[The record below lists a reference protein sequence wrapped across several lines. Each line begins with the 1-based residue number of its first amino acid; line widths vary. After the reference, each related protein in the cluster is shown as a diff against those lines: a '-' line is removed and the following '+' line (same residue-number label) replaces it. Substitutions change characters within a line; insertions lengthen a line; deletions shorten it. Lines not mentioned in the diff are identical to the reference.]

1 MPDEV
6 EQDLDDRRGDIAAA
20 FKEASG
26 GTGAPQDGQGA
37 DLQAAGELG
46 DAQGAT
52 GQPRVG
58 DDHSSIEGDRARDKN
73 GRFVKQDAKPA
84 ESDKPQPP
92 PPAAKPS
99 PAGQGAAAGATAS
112 AAAPAA
118 PPAFKPPQSWKP
130 TVREHWGALPAEV
143 QAEVDRREREI
154 AKALQESAEASKG
167 AGTWQET
174 VRPYEAQIRAAGGNP
189 QQYVGTLLQTAHAL
203 SYGHPQQ
210 KASIVAGLAMQFGIT
225 PQDLDS
231 ALVAVMQGRQAPQ
244 QQPAQF
250 KDPRVDQLL
259 QTMQQREAAQAEDR
273 ASRFAEAPGHEYF
286 EDVSDEMVGLI
297 ETWKAQGKDHA
308 SDAALERAYRIACQ
322 ANEEVAKVIA
332 QKEAAKSAA
341 TAQAATQRAR
351 NAGSSV
357 QSRPATPSPRPAPGD
372 DRRADILESMA
383 QLHGR

>member
-1 MPDEV
+1 MPDDV
-6 EQDLDDRRGDIAAA
+6 EPQEDSWRSALSASLDKAEAAEPA
-20 FKEASG
+20 GIVAD
-26 GTGAPQDGQGA
+26 APPI
-37 DLQAAGELG
+37 
-46 DAQGAT
+46 GAT
-52 GQPRVG
+52 PEPAAEAVSDG
-58 DDHSSIEGDRARDKN
+58 RARDES
-73 GRFVKQDAKPA
+73 GRFVKQEAKPA
-84 ESDKPQPP
+84 ESDKPQSS
-92 PPAAKPS
+92 PPAAKPGL
-99 PAGQGAAAGATAS
+99 AGQGAAAGATVPT
-112 AAAPAA
+112 AAPAA
-118 PPAFKPPQSWKP
+118 PPAYKPPQSWKP

-297 ETWKAQGKDHA
+297 ETWKAQGKDHT
-308 SDAALERAYRIACQ
+308 SDAALEKAYRIACQ

-341 TAQAATQRAR
+341 NAQASTQRAKAAASTIR
-351 NAGSSV
+351 STPGGNSA
-357 QSRPATPSPRPAPGD
+357 PASPGD
-372 DRRADILESMA
+372 DWRSHLEEAASKA
-383 QLHGR
+383 GW

>member
-1 MPDEV
+1 LINVPDDV
-6 EQDLDDRRGDIAAA
+6 NAAQEDGWRSA
-20 FKEASG
+20 LAESFDKVVAAEPAG
-26 GTGAPQDGQGA
+26 IVADAPPI
-37 DLQAAGELG
+37 
-46 DAQGAT
+46 GAT
-52 GQPRVG
+52 PEPAAEAVSDG
-58 DDHSSIEGDRARDKN
+58 RARDES
-73 GRFVKQDAKPA
+73 GRFVKQEAKPA
-84 ESDKPQPP
+84 ESDKPQSS
-92 PPAAKPS
+92 PPAAKPGL
-99 PAGQGAAAGATAS
+99 AGQGAAAGATVPT
-112 AAAPAA
+112 AAPAA
-118 PPAFKPPQSWKP
+118 PPAYKPPQSWKP
-130 TVREHWGALPAEV
+130 TVREKWSALPAEV

-273 ASRFAEAPGHEYF
+273 ASRF
-286 EDVSDEMVGLI
+286 
-297 ETWKAQGKDHA
+297 
-308 SDAALERAYRIACQ
+308 
-322 ANEEVAKVIA
+322 

-341 TAQAATQRAR
+341 NAQASTQRAKAASSSVR
-351 NAGSSV
+351 STPGGAGS
-357 QSRPATPSPRPAPGD
+357 APPD
-372 DRRADILESMA
+372 DKEDEWGLNSSWDRAA
-383 QLHGR
+383 AAR

>member
-1 MPDEV
+1 MPDDV
-6 EQDLDDRRGDIAAA
+6 DPQDDSWRSALSDSLDKAEAAEPAGIIADAPPIGATPEPAAA
-20 FKEASG
+20 EAVS
-26 GTGAPQDGQGA
+26 DG
-37 DLQAAGELG
+37 
-46 DAQGAT
+46 
-52 GQPRVG
+52 
-58 DDHSSIEGDRARDKN
+58 RARDES

-84 ESDKPQPP
+84 ESDKPQHP

-118 PPAFKPPQSWKP
+118 PPASALRPPQNWKP
-130 TVREHWGALPAEV
+130 TARAKWDQLPPEV
-143 QAEVDRREREI
+143 QEEAVRVHNEVRKVMDE
-154 AKALQESAEASKG
+154 AAEAKKSGG
-167 AGTWQET
+167 AWGET
-174 VRPYEAQIRAAGGNP
+174 VRPYEAQIRAAGGSP

-244 QQPAQF
+244 QQPQQF

-259 QTMQQREAAQAEDR
+259 QTIQQREAAQAEDR

-286 EDVSDEMVGLI
+286 EDVSDEMVSLI
-297 ETWKAQGKDHA
+297 EFWKGQGKPVTDE
-308 SDAALERAYRIACQ
+308 LMEKAYRIACQ
-322 ANEEVAKVIA
+322 NNDDVSKVIS

-341 TAQAATQRAR
+341 NAQASTQRAKAAASTIR
-351 NAGSSV
+351 STPGGNSA
-357 QSRPATPSPRPAPGD
+357 PASPGD
-372 DRRADILESMA
+372 DWRAHLEA
-383 QLHGR
+383 AAEKAGW

>member
-1 MPDEV
+1 
-6 EQDLDDRRGDIAAA
+6 
-20 FKEASG
+20 
-26 GTGAPQDGQGA
+26 
-37 DLQAAGELG
+37 
-46 DAQGAT
+46 
-52 GQPRVG
+52 
-58 DDHSSIEGDRARDKN
+58 
-73 GRFVKQDAKPA
+73 
-84 ESDKPQPP
+84 
-92 PPAAKPS
+92 
-99 PAGQGAAAGATAS
+99 
-112 AAAPAA
+112 
-118 PPAFKPPQSWKP
+118 
-130 TVREHWGALPAEV
+130 
-143 QAEVDRREREI
+143 
-154 AKALQESAEASKG
+154 
-167 AGTWQET
+167 
-174 VRPYEAQIRAAGGNP
+174 
-189 QQYVGTLLQTAHAL
+189 
-203 SYGHPQQ
+203 
-210 KASIVAGLAMQFGIT
+210 
-225 PQDLDS
+225 
-231 ALVAVMQGRQAPQ
+231 MQGRQAPQ

-297 ETWKAQGKDHA
+297 ETWKAQGKDHT

-357 QSRPATPSPRPAPGD
+357 QSRPATPSPRPATGD

>member
-1 MPDEV
+1 VPDDVNAPQEDGWRSALA
-6 EQDLDDRRGDIAAA
+6 ESFDKIAAEPA
-20 FKEASG
+20 GIVAD
-26 GTGAPQDGQGA
+26 APPIGETPEPAPAESVSDG
-37 DLQAAGELG
+37 
-46 DAQGAT
+46 
-52 GQPRVG
+52 
-58 DDHSSIEGDRARDKN
+58 RARDAT
-73 GRFVKQDAKPA
+73 GRFVKQEAKPA
-84 ESDKPQPP
+84 ESDKPQAP
-92 PPAAKPS
+92 PPAAKPGL
-99 PAGQGAAAGATAS
+99 AGQGAAAGATVPT
-112 AAAPAA
+112 AAPAA
-118 PPAFKPPQSWKP
+118 PPAYKPPQSWKP

-210 KASIVAGLAMQFGIT
+210 KASIVAGLAMQFGIS

-259 QTMQQREAAQAEDR
+259 QTMQQREAAAAEER
-273 ASRFAEAPGHEYF
+273 ASRFAESAGHEYF

-297 ETWKAQGKDHA
+297 ETWKSQGKDYT

-332 QKEAAKSAA
+332 QKEAARSAA
-341 TAQAATQRAR
+341 NAQASTQRAKAAASTIR
-351 NAGSSV
+351 STPGGNSA
-357 QSRPATPSPRPAPGD
+357 PASPGD
-372 DRRADILESMA
+372 DWRSHLEEAASKA
-383 QLHGR
+383 GW